1 LTLRAFSTK
10 VLSTDQATTRLNL
23 SNSPPLTGPKNGA
36 STEDHAMTDP
46 AQTRLYRV
54 RVNFEYMAWADSP
67 DQANYFMDEA
77 LADSLDHQ
85 PSVFTR
91 PFVSGERLPYQW
103 TPDTLVYNA
112 DDEDLTVAAAL
123 ARITTQEIAP

>member
-1 LTLRAFSTK
+1 
-10 VLSTDQATTRLNL
+10 
-23 SNSPPLTGPKNGA
+23 
-36 STEDHAMTDP
+36 MTDP

-54 RVNFEYMAWADSP
+54 RVNFEYLAWADSP
-67 DQANYFMDEA
+67 DQAENFMDEA
-77 LADSLDHQ
+77 LVDSLDHQ
-85 PSVFTR
+85 PCVIAQ
-91 PFVSGERLPYQW
+91 PFFSGDRLPYQW